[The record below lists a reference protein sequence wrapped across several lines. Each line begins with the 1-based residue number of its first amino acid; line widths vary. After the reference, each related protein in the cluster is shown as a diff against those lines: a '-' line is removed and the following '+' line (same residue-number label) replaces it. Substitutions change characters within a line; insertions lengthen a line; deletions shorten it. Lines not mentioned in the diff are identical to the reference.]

1 MTQSLFKCL
10 FKKSK
15 YNFKRLG
22 GGKWVT
28 ILDLKGLKESNSQ
41 IHSYNTVLDTVFDKP
56 DIKDIFEP
64 TR

>member
-1 MTQSLFKCL
+1 MTQSLFKYV

-15 YNFKRLG
+15 YHFKRLE

-41 IHSYNTVLDTVFDKP
+41 IHRYNTVLDTVFDKP
-56 DIKDIFEP
+56 DINDIFKP